1 MQIANES
8 YVIDLIIKHKSQY
21 VKLDIYDL
29 SIASIEI
36 LEYIDNKKYVDSYI
50 TCIRARDIAII
61 NGNNK
66 MYQSINYA
74 IFCMNKQFIEI
85 LGKNLNRKETE
96 CYIEYAKRTV
106 MYRVFELQMRLYEKN
121 EDSCESWV

>member
-8 YVIDLIIKHKSQY
+8 HIIDLVIKNKSQY
-21 VKLDIYDL
+21 VKLDIYNL

-36 LEYIDNKKYVDSYI
+36 LEYIENKKYVDSYI
-50 TCIRARDIAII
+50 TCIRARNIAII

-66 MYQSINYA
+66 MFQSINYA

-96 CYIEYAKRTV
+96 CDIEYAKRSV

-121 EDSCESWV
+121 ENSNESWV

>member
-50 TCIRARDIAII
+50 TCIRARDIAI
-61 NGNNK
+61 NKKDNK
-66 MYQSINYA
+66 MFESINYA

-85 LGKNLNRKETE
+85 LAKNLNRKDTE
-96 CYIEYAKRTV
+96 CDIEYAKKTV

-121 EDSCESWV
+121 AKFCESWV